1 MSDIGPAPTGNAL
14 VERVKAILLSPKTEW
29 PKIEAEPATI
39 GDIYKKHVIPLAA
52 IGPVASFIGQ
62 MAFGVSILGIT
73 YRPSLMSALSTAIIG
88 YVVTLVMVYV
98 LALVIDALAP
108 QFSAVK
114 NQTAAFK
121 VAAYGATA
129 SWVAGIFGILPALA
143 ILGILGGLYSLYLI
157 YLGLPVL
164 MKAPEE
170 KAVGYVA
177 VVILVMIVAG
187 LLIGV
192 VTASLSGMVGGGLGP
207 SLADRGSVS
216 GTMTVPG
223 LGTIDAGKI
232 EEAGRKMEAAA
243 ERAKSGQPGP
253 AIAHAEL
260 QALMPGAIAGLTRT
274 SIEGGTA
281 NAGGI
286 GGSNA
291 EARYG
296 SGDNTIKL
304 SITDMGAMGG
314 LAALGGALNIES
326 SKQNGTSYEKIGKV
340 DGRMTTEKY
349 DSATKSGTYSTI
361 VADRVMVEADGTV
374 PSIDVLKAAVASVGL
389 DKVAALAK

>member
-1 MSDIGPAPTGNAL
+1 MSDIGPAPTSNSL
-14 VERVKAILLSPKTEW
+14 VERVKAILLTPKTEW
-29 PKIEAEPATI
+29 PRIEAEPKTVA
-39 GDIYKKHVIPLAA
+39 DIYKSHVIPLAA

-62 MAFGVSILGIT
+62 MAFGISVLGIT
-73 YRPSLMSALSTAIIG
+73 YRPPLMAALSSSIIG
-88 YVVTLVMVYV
+88 YVVTLAMVYV

-108 QFSAVK
+108 QFGAVK

-129 SWVAGIFGILPALA
+129 GWVAGIFGILPAL
-143 ILGILGGLYSLYLI
+143 GILAIIGSIYSLYLI

-164 MKAPEE
+164 MKAPED
-170 KAVGYVA
+170 KAVGYTA
-177 VVILVMIVAG
+177 VVILVMIVAA

-192 VTASLSGMVGGGLGP
+192 VTTSLAGLFGGGIGA
-207 SLADRGSVS
+207 SYADRGTVS

-223 LGTIDAGKI
+223 VGSIDAGKI
-232 EEAGRKMEAAA
+232 QEASKRMEAAA
-243 ERAKSGQPGP
+243 ERAKTGQAGP
-253 AIAHAEL
+253 AIAPAVL
-260 QALMPGAIAGLTRT
+260 QGLMPAAIAGLQRT
-274 SIEGGTA
+274 SLEGGTA
-281 NAGGI
+281 SAGGI

-296 SGDNTIKL
+296 SGDNEIKL

-326 SKQNGTSYEKIGKV
+326 SKQNGTSYEKVGKV

-349 DSATKSGTYSTI
+349 DSAAKSGSYSTI
-361 VADRVMVEADGTV
+361 VADRVMVEADGHA

-389 DKVAALAK
+389 DKVAELAK

>member
-1 MSDIGPAPTGNAL
+1 MSDIGPAPTGNPL
-14 VERVKAILLSPKTEW
+14 VERVKAILLSPKIEW
-29 PKIEAEPATI
+29 PRIEAEPATI
-39 GDIYKKHVIPLAA
+39 ADIYKKHVIPLAA

-62 MAFGVSILGIT
+62 MAFGTSILGIT
-73 YRPSLMSALSTAIIG
+73 YRPPLMFALSTAITG

-98 LALVIDALAP
+98 MALVIDALAP

-121 VAAYGATA
+121 VAAYSATA
-129 SWVAGIFGILPALA
+129 GWVAGIFGILPALW

-164 MKAPEE
+164 MKAPQD
-170 KAVGYVA
+170 KAVGYIA

-187 LLIGV
+187 LLITAI
-192 VTASLSGMVGGGLGP
+192 TASFSSMFGGGIGA
-207 SLADRGSVS
+207 SMADRGSVS

-223 LGTIDAGKI
+223 VGTIDAGKL
-232 EEAGRKMEAAA
+232 EEASRKMEAVA
-243 ERAKSGQPGP
+243 ERAKTGQPGP
-253 AIAHAEL
+253 AIPPAAL
-260 QALMPGAIAGLTRT
+260 QALMPGAIAGLART

-281 NAGGI
+281 SAAGI

-296 SGDNTIKL
+296 SGDNSIRL

-326 SKQNGTSYEKIGKV
+326 SKQSGTSYEKIGKV

-361 VADRVMVEADGTV
+361 VADRVMVEADGNG
-374 PSIDVLKAAVASVGL
+374 PSIDVLKAAVASVDLG
-389 DKVAALAK
+389 KVAALAK